1 MMLCH
6 PSPNPSVLIK
16 TNSNL
21 DRLNICFSVAF
32 CLPLICLIEKLLL
45 VEYENGGEFV
55 NRGTQRALCN
65 NETRKAKIEIK
76 KKIICCVREKK
87 LFIKLR
93 FIK

>member
-65 NETRKAKIEIK
+65 NATRKAKIEK
-76 KKIICCVREKK
+76 KKKNICCVREKK